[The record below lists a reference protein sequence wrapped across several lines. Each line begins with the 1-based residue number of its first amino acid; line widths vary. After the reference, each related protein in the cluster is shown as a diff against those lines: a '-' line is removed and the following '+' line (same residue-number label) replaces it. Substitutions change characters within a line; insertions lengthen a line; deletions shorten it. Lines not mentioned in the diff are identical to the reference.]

1 MKAIKA
7 TILFATVS
15 QSKTTTNKLKE
26 NSKEH
31 FKLNLFKK
39 EKMFI
44 LMRMHW

>member
-26 NSKEH
+26 NSKEP

-39 EKMFI
+39 EMFI